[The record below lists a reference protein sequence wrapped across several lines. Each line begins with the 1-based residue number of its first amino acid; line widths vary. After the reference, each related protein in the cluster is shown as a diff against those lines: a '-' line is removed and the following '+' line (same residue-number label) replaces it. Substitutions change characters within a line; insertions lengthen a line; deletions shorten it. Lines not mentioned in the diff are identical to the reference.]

1 MSNEHDNG
9 TMASLGNPSGNG
21 SGGVRRVA
29 LGADHRGSEALHQIA
44 LLLRQQ
50 SIDTVLCIDRGGIMC
65 DYPDMAF
72 PVCRSILDGQADL
85 GILACATGLG
95 SSIAANK
102 VSGIRAALV
111 HDEIGAEMARRC
123 LDANVLCLAADL
135 TGARLL
141 ERIVTT
147 FLATEF
153 EGGRHERRLAKVRA
167 IENGG
172 SPEDAQGMSMEVAG
186 ETGHPG
192 LEA

>member
-1 MSNEHDNG
+1 M
-9 TMASLGNPSGNG
+9 
-21 SGGVRRVA
+21 
-29 LGADHRGSEALHQIA
+29 GADHRGSEALHQIA
-44 LLLRQQ
+44 MLVRQQ
-50 SIDTVLCIDRGGIMC
+50 AIDTVMCIDRGGLMC

-72 PVCRSILDGQADL
+72 PVCRAIMDGQADL
-85 GILACATGLG
+85 GILACGTGLG

-102 VSGIRAALV
+102 VPGIRAALV

-147 FLATEF
+147 FLSTEF

-172 SPEDAQGMSMEVAG
+172 SPDDAEALAID
-186 ETGHPG
+186 ETGDRDDSA